1 MAHLNALQNVMLPLE
16 LLGRPRGEARAEA
29 EALLDR
35 LQLSARATHLPHALS
50 GGEQQRVAIARAFIH
65 RPALI
70 LADEPTGNL
79 DPETSEEVLTTLL
92 ELQESRRGALLLVTH
107 EAAVADR
114 LSAHIELRGG
124 HLVERRKMNNVS
136 LIQGVGGGVDGTR

>member
-1 MAHLNALQNVMLPLE
+1 MAHLSALQNVMLPLE
-16 LLGRPRGEARAEA
+16 LLGHPRGEARAEA

-92 ELQESRRGALLLVTH
+92 ELQENRRGALLLITH
-107 EAAVADR
+107 EAVIADR

-124 HLVERRKMNNVS
+124 HLVERRKMKRAS
-136 LIQGVGGGVDGTR
+136 LIQGMGGGVRGTR